1 MKYIRTLFEAG
12 KAKSLLSWNLHI
24 TAKLRKQYIMV
35 EDDEYDKAVALL
47 RRKEKHMIR
56 HEIISAF
63 ESGSLDPIIGCDK
76 K

>member
-12 KAKSLLSWNLHI
+12 KAKSLLRWNLHI
-24 TAKLRKQYIMV
+24 KAKLRKQYIMV
-35 EDDEYDKAVALL
+35 EDDEYDKAVAFL
-47 RRKEKHMIR
+47 RSREKLMFR

-63 ESGSLDPIIGCDK
+63 ESGYLDTIIGCDK